1 MALLK
6 FIVCGGIKKY
16 FKSFILA
23 WREKQNIKNVIKKI
37 NLEKNKINN
46 KQVRNRTTKSGWVA
60 KSFRAR

>member
-6 FIVCGGIKKY
+6 FHLGGRIIQKY

-23 WREKQNIKNVIKKI
+23 CREKQNIKNVKKI

-46 KQVRNRTTKSGWVA
+46 KQVRNRITKSGWA
-60 KSFRAR
+60 AQSFRAR